1 MAKIINM
8 VAHAAES
15 CVALSVSYGGKE
27 TLTFSRPA
35 NGAALVHH
43 VYDVCAA
50 NGTTAQV
57 VVVRGVHVTTIDM
70 EGTWIAAR
78 DRLRARSHYRCR
90 NVDRAYRRY
99 RNGQ

>member
-1 MAKIINM
+1 MAKIVDM
-8 VAHAAES
+8 VSHCAES
-15 CVALSVSYGGKE
+15 SVTLSVSYGKE

-50 NGTTAQV
+50 NGMTAQV

-70 EGTWIAAR
+70 EGEWIAAS
-78 DRLRARSHYRCR
+78 DRLRARSHYRRR
-90 NVDRAYRRY
+90 NVDRAI
-99 RNGQ
+99 GVTA

>member
-1 MAKIINM
+1 MAKIVDM
-8 VAHAAES
+8 VSHCAES
-15 CVALSVSYGGKE
+15 CVTLSVSYGKE

-50 NGTTAQV
+50 NGMTAQV

-70 EGTWIAAR
+70 EGEWIAAS
-78 DRLRARSHYRCR
+78 DRLRVRSHYRRR
-90 NVDRAYRRY
+90 NVDRAI
-99 RNGQ
+99 GVTA